1 MKRPLLTFV
10 IRGNKVGAIARLPT
24 LTATVLT
31 AVIRGSKVGAIALL
45 PTLTATL
52 TLAQPQPPVETTS
65 FFCGTVEG
73 IPATMARTPNGEMP
87 MVIWDKNAIKDQE
100 INPQQQCEEVS
111 RRFQTYYD
119 NGTLNYIT
127 SGVMNGQLVACVAP
141 EENAPCSGFLFLL
154 SGSNNPEGMLQRM
167 FRIRVASA
175 RPIPGTTG
183 PIAETTGPIAET
195 TDLLY
200 ISVDKYLNGEYP
212 QLPPLGSQTPPVPRR
227 DVPQ

>member
-1 MKRPLLTFV
+1 MKRPL
-10 IRGNKVGAIARLPT
+10 
-24 LTATVLT
+24 LT
-31 AVIRGSKVGAIALL
+31 AVIRGSQVGAIALL
-45 PTLTATL
+45 PTLSATL
-52 TLAQPQPPVETTS
+52 TLAQPQPPVEETTS

-87 MVIWDKNAIKDQE
+87 MVIWDRNALNDPNT
-100 INPQQQCEEVS
+100 NPQQQCEEVS
-111 RRFQTYYD
+111 TRFQTYYD

-141 EENAPCSGFLFLL
+141 EENAPCSGILFPL
-154 SGSNNPEGMLQRM
+154 SGGSNPRGMLQRM

-175 RPIPGTTG
+175 G
-183 PIAETTGPIAET
+183 PIAETIHR
-195 TDLLY
+195 LY

-212 QLPPLGSQTPPVPRR
+212 QLPPLGSRTPPVPRR